1 MKIQHFY
8 IFTSLFLC
16 LFCASCRSGVNSI
29 VAMSWE
35 NVLDILKK
43 NLAKEEIF
51 PKEIKSKK
59 SVLLSYYEPVNI
71 NKADEI
77 HILIEPREDKQT
89 KIAVSIIRQEK
100 QFLTLYSSSKKDRE
114 NGLLHML
121 LKWLNQ

>member
-1 MKIQHFY
+1 M
-8 IFTSLFLC
+8 
-16 LFCASCRSGVNSI
+16 NSI